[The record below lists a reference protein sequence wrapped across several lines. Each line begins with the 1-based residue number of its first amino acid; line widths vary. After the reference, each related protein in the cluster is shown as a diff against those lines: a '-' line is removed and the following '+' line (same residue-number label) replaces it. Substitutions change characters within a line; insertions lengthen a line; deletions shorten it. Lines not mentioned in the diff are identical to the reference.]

1 MGELTRTVSDR
12 TERRS
17 ALVLIVGGVVS
28 AFGVAACCALP
39 ILLATAGIG
48 TAWLTGIA
56 MVSLPYRNTLMI
68 VSLVSLIVSAA
79 LLWRMQRTAA
89 CCVPDAIC
97 TPKWLRL
104 SLLVGL
110 LIGVGLL
117 VGGYMYV

>member
-1 MGELTRTVSDR
+1 MGELDR
-12 TERRS
+12 TASDKNERRS
-17 ALVLIVGGVVS
+17 ALVLIVGGVAS

-68 VSLVSLIVSAA
+68 VSLVSLLVSAG
-79 LLWRMQRTAA
+79 LLWRIQRGAGRCGPGA
-89 CCVPDAIC
+89 VR

-104 SLLVGL
+104 SLLAGL
-110 LIGVGLL
+110 LIGAGLL
-117 VGGYMYV
+117 VAGYMYV

>member
-17 ALVLIVGGVVS
+17 ALVLIVGGVAS

-48 TAWLTGIA
+48 TAWLTVIA
-56 MVSLPYRNTLMI
+56 MISLPYRNTLMI

-89 CCVPDAIC
+89 RCGPGTIC

-110 LIGVGLL
+110 LAGAGLL

>member
-17 ALVLIVGGVVS
+17 ALVLIVGGVAS

-56 MVSLPYRNTLMI
+56 MISLPYRNTLMI

-89 CCVPDAIC
+89 RCGPGTIC

-104 SLLVGL
+104 SLLAGL
-110 LIGVGLL
+110 LAGAGLL